1 MFGATP
7 AQDPADFLLEIGTEE
22 LPAADLA
29 DALEQLRSRLPVLL
43 RELRLEYTELHVMG
57 TPRRLVAH
65 IKELAPRQPN
75 LEQVV
80 KGPPASRAFDEAGLP
95 TPAAIG
101 FARSKGL
108 QVKDLEVRTLDGG
121 RYVVAM
127 LQQSGRLT
135 GDVLA
140 EALPGLLASVR
151 FERPMRWNS
160 SNVPFSRP
168 VRWLLALYAGMVV
181 PFEFAGVSS
190 GDTTRGLRFRSPEEI
205 QVKSPGEYFAYLA
218 GQGILLDVAERQACI
233 QSQVLELASTV
244 EGSVPP
250 DDELLAEVTNLV
262 EQPTA
267 LLGSFDSSHLQLPRE
282 VLISVM
288 KKHQRYF
295 PLEKDG
301 QLLPYFIAVRNGDNF
316 GLEAVTD
323 GNQHVIRA
331 RFADAAYFIRQD
343 LKQPLA
349 AYLPKLDKLTFQIQL
364 GSMLDKTQRICRLVE
379 RLIPGFK
386 LSRPGNSAH
395 PPGCRAVQS

>member
-1 MFGATP
+1 
-7 AQDPADFLLEIGTEE
+7 
-22 LPAADLA
+22 
-29 DALEQLRSRLPVLL
+29 
-43 RELRLEYTELHVMG
+43 
-57 TPRRLVAH
+57 
-65 IKELAPRQPN
+65 
-75 LEQVV
+75 
-80 KGPPASRAFDEAGLP
+80 
-95 TPAAIG
+95 
-101 FARSKGL
+101 
-108 QVKDLEVRTLDGG
+108 
-121 RYVVAM
+121 
-127 LQQSGRLT
+127 
-135 GDVLA
+135 
-140 EALPGLLASVR
+140 
-151 FERPMRWNS
+151 MRWNS

-168 VRWLLALYAGMVV
+168 VRWLLALYAGEVV

-244 EGSVPP
+244 DGSVPP

-301 QLLPYFIAVRNGDNF
+301 QLLPYFIAVRNGDDF

-331 RFADAAYFIRQD
+331 RFADAAY
-343 LKQPLA
+343 L
-349 AYLPKLDKLTFQIQL
+349 
-364 GSMLDKTQRICRLVE
+364 
-379 RLIPGFK
+379 
-386 LSRPGNSAH
+386 H
-395 PPGCRAVQS
+395 PPGPETAAG